1 MKKIISI
8 MLIISVLSLSAFGC
22 YVQAAETETS
32 NSYDISDKQ
41 KKVYDKLYGEGN
53 WTIDDNGLVSPT
65 KNYEASQTQMQDRFN
80 EFMMGILLR
89 CSVLAP
95 FASDIEDF
103 NDRVKSWFNKND
115 DSIDVSDDGNVTIK
129 ADAMQDFRDALSDQ
143 VYNLGCYKL
152 IQENVTKE
160 EMLNT
165 LASQNNE
172 DAVNNFRSLYDKY
185 NFCISGVYLQDS
197 G

>member
-1 MKKIISI
+1 M
-8 MLIISVLSLSAFGC
+8 FGC

-115 DSIDVSDDGNVTIK
+115 DSIDVSDDGNITIK
-129 ADAMQDFRDALSDQ
+129 SDAMQDFRNALSDQ
-143 VYNLGCYKL
+143 VYGLGCYKIL
-152 IQENVTKE
+152 SSNITIPELQKKMKKFCN
-160 EMLNT
+160 
-165 LASQNNE
+165 
-172 DAVNNFRSLYDKY
+172 DKY
-185 NFCISGVYLQDS
+185 PSSMDYYLNGS
-197 G
+197 VK